1 MTFPTN
7 KTTVAKPNELAKKWF
22 HVDASDQ
29 ILGRMASDI
38 AVVLMGKHRP
48 TYTPHVDTGD
58 FVVVTNAEKVVMTG
72 RKMDQ
77 RHYAWYTGYTGQ
89 KMESYRDRQARKP
102 EDLVIHAVRRMLPK
116 NKLATQ
122 MLSKLKVYAGP
133 EHPHQAQ
140 QVEELQVG
148 KKMVSQD

>member
-1 MTFPTN
+1 MTLIQ
-7 KTTVAKPNELAKKWF
+7 KTTVAKPNQLPKKWF
-22 HVDASDQ
+22 HVDASDK
-29 ILGRMASDI
+29 ILGRLASEI

-72 RKMDQ
+72 KKMEQ

-89 KMESYRDRQARKP
+89 RLESYQDRQERRP
-102 EDLVIHAVRRMLPK
+102 EDLIIHAVRRMLPK
-116 NKLATQ
+116 NKLARQ

-140 QVEELQVG
+140 QVEPLHSDG
-148 KKMVSQD
+148 